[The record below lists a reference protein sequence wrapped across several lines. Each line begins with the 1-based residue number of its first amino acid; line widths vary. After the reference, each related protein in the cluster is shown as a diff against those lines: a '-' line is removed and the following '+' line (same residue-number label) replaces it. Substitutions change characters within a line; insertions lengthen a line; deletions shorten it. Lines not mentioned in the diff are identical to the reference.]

1 MFLSDV
7 HLRLHLREHA
17 LALLLMALQLVLQ
30 VIRRLLLALLM
41 FDFLPHEAVHVH
53 LVLLR
58 DLLFQVFHK
67 LP

>member
-1 MFLSDV
+1 
-7 HLRLHLREHA
+7 
-17 LALLLMALQLVLQ
+17 MALQLVLQ